1 MDMRPIGVFDSGM
14 GGLTA
19 VAELMK
25 RLPQE
30 HLVYFGDTGR
40 VPSGGRSP
48 EIIAHY
54 ARQDVAFLKTHDLK
68 AILVA
73 CGTVSTIALA
83 KLQGENDLP
92 ILGVAQ
98 PAALA
103 AAHATQNGKIGLI
116 GTPATIKSGAYEGYI
131 ATANSQATVLSKA
144 CPLFVPLVEAGRV
157 HIGDVVIE
165 TVCAEYLAPFK
176 EAGVDTLVLGCTH
189 YPLLK
194 EVIGNFM
201 GEGVTLID
209 SGAEGAKAVEHLLA
223 EKDALASPKRLGER
237 RFYVSDSTENFTQL
251 ASLFLQQDVEGAV
264 SHVDIN
270 QYQG

>member
-1 MDMRPIGVFDSGM
+1 MRPIGVFDSGM

-19 VAELMK
+19 VAELIK

-30 HLVYFGDTGR
+30 EIVYFGDTGR
-40 VPSGGRSP
+40 VPYGGRSP

-73 CGTVSTIALA
+73 CGTVSTIALSG
-83 KLQGENDLP
+83 LQEENTLP

-103 AAHATQNGKIGLI
+103 AAHATKNGKIGLI
-116 GTPATIKSGAYEGYI
+116 GTPATIKSGAYEQYI
-131 ATANSQATVLSKA
+131 AAANPQATVLSKA

-157 HIGDVVIE
+157 HAGDVVIE
-165 TVCAEYLAPFK
+165 TICAEYLAPFK

-201 GEGVTLID
+201 GGDVTLID
-209 SGAEGAKAVEHLLA
+209 SGAEGAKAVEELLIR
-223 EKDALASPKRLGER
+223 EDTLATPKRRGDC
-237 RFYVSDSTENFTQL
+237 RFFVSDSTENFTQL
-251 ASLFLQQDVEGAV
+251 ASLFLQRDVEGDVA
-264 SHVDIN
+264 HVDIN
-270 QYQG
+270 QYEG